1 MLMLDMMLGG
11 GVMDA
16 VNEGQKLLKPK
27 AQH

>member
-16 VNEGQKLLKPK
+16 VNEGQKLLERKDES
-27 AQH
+27 

>member
-16 VNEGQKLLKPK
+16 VNEGQKLLKRK
-27 AQH
+27 AKA

>member
-16 VNEGQKLLKPK
+16 VNEGQKLLERKDK
-27 AQH
+27 S